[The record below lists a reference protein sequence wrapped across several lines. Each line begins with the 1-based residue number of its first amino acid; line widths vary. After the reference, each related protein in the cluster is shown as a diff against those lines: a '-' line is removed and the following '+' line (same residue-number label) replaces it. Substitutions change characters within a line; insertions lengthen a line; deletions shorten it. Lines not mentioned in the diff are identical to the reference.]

1 MTDTTTT
8 ATTAEADVRDAVRRW
23 KTSFEAK
30 DVDAMMTFYAPDG
43 FTAFDLMPPLEFSGG
58 PMWRENW
65 ASFFTAFDGPIQ
77 LDLSGLEI
85 HTGGDLAFMRAFV
98 RLRGV
103 MYGDDLDTWV
113 RQTNCF
119 RLVDGEWLMIHDHVS
134 WPTDFATGQSLMAL
148 VPDAG

>member
-1 MTDTTTT
+1 MTDATTT
-8 ATTAEADVRDAVRRW
+8 ATPAETDVRDAVLRW

-65 ASFFTAFDGPIQ
+65 VTFFAAFDGPVR
-77 LDLSGLEI
+77 LDLSRLEI

-103 MYGDDLDTWV
+103 MYGDNLDTWV

-119 RLVDGEWLMIHDHVS
+119 RLIEGEWLMIHDHVS

-148 VPDAG
+148 VPDAE